1 MRKTKIVC
9 TLGPACDS
17 DEVLRDM
24 MLAGMNVARM
34 NFSHGNHEEQLVRLN
49 RLKALRKELG
59 LPVAALLDTKGPEI
73 RLGKFKDG
81 KISLVTGQSFTLTP
95 REIVGDETIGSIS
108 FKNLYADVAIDKRI
122 LIDDGKIE
130 MIVTDIK
137 GEDII
142 CKVLNSG
149 DVSNNKGINVPGV
162 HLSTPYL
169 SAKDKSDI
177 LLGAKHGFDFIAASF
192 TRTARDIQDIRI
204 LLDQN
209 GGSDIKIIAK
219 IENEEGINNI
229 EEILAI
235 SNGIMIARG
244 DMGVELDYTEIPI
257 IQKQLIERCYSSARP
272 AITAT
277 QMLDSMMKNPRP
289 TRAEITDVANAIY
302 DGTSAIMLSGETAA
316 GDYPVE
322 AVRTMD
328 AIARRTEE
336 EISSKHLSNTHT
348 TGQTRLSVT
357 ESVAH
362 ATCTTA
368 LDTGAD
374 AIITVTRSGETARM
388 ISKYRPETPII
399 ACVMSNAAARQLNL
413 SWGITPIIMPYANN
427 TDEMIDS
434 AVAAAQRENLVQNG
448 DLVILTAG
456 APVGI
461 PGTTNMLRAH
471 LIGDVLVSG
480 VGINEHNATGPV
492 SICLGSSDI
501 KEKFNPGDILV
512 TTATNNDML
521 SAMKDAVA
529 IITEAGGENSHA
541 AIVGLT
547 LGKPVIV
554 GAGGATTKLKDKQLI
569 SVDSR
574 HGLIRCMPE

>member
-17 DEVLRDM
+17 DEVLREM
-24 MLAGMNVARM
+24 ILAGMNVARM

-49 RLKALRKELG
+49 RLKSLRKELG

-73 RLGKFKDG
+73 RLGKFANNK
-81 KISLVTGQSFTLTP
+81 VTLTAGQSFTLTP
-95 REIVGDETIGSIS
+95 HEVIGDETIGSIS
-108 FKNLYADVAIDKRI
+108 FKNLYSDVAIDKRI

-130 MIVTDIK
+130 MVVTDIK

-169 SAKDKSDI
+169 SSRDKSDI
-177 LLGAKHGFDFIAASF
+177 IFGAKHGFDFIAASF
-192 TRTARDIQDIRI
+192 TRTARDIQDIRA

-209 GGSDIKIIAK
+209 GGSEIKIIAK

-244 DMGVELDYTEIPI
+244 DMGVEIDYTEIPI

-322 AVRTMD
+322 SVRTMD

-336 EISSKHLSNTHT
+336 EISSKHLSNSHKI
-348 TGQTRLSVT
+348 GQTRLSVT

-399 ACVMSNAAARQLNL
+399 ACVMSDASARQLNL
-413 SWGITPIIMPYANN
+413 SWGITPITMPYANN
-427 TDEMIDS
+427 TDEMIDC

-501 KEKFNPGDILV
+501 KEKFSPGDILV
-512 TTATNNDML
+512 TTATTNDML
-521 SAMKDAVA
+521 SAMKDAAA

-554 GAGGATTKLKDKQLI
+554 GANGATTKLKDKQLI

>member
-17 DEVLRDM
+17 DEILRDM
-24 MLAGMNVARM
+24 ILAGMNVARM

-73 RLGKFKDG
+73 RLGKFANNK
-81 KISLVTGQSFTLTP
+81 VTLTAGQSFTLTP
-95 REIVGDETIGSIS
+95 HEVIGDKTIGSIS

-130 MIVTDIK
+130 MVVTDIK

-169 SAKDKSDI
+169 SARDKSDI

-192 TRTARDIQDIRI
+192 TRTARDIQDIRA

-336 EISSKHLSNTHT
+336 EISSKHFSNTHT

-413 SWGITPIIMPYANN
+413 SWGITPIIMPYASN

-492 SICLGSSDI
+492 SICLGSSDV
-501 KEKFNPGDILV
+501 KEKFSPGDILV
-512 TTATNNDML
+512 TTATNNGML
-521 SAMKDAVA
+521 SAMKDAAA